1 MLFTTNCCLLCGNEA
16 DEEESWISLFT
27 KAKEYIICEVC
38 QKRLQ
43 RIEGSQCSICGRPF
57 SGYDERFRA
66 GDHCGDC
73 HRWERDKEW
82 TGLLTRNRS
91 LYVYNDFLKEVIAR
105 FKYRGDY
112 ILARAFS
119 GLAAEEIRKWKPDV
133 VVPIPLSPERQY
145 ERGFN
150 QAEAIV
156 RETRLPYMPALTR
169 LHGEKQSKK
178 SREARIHLQQVFR
191 LVGTSDLTA
200 KKILL
205 IDDIYTTGST
215 LRHAAKLLKE
225 AGAGEISSL
234 TIARG

>member
-1 MLFTTNCCLLCGNEA
+1 MLFTTNRCLLCGNET
-16 DEEESWISLFT
+16 DEEESWTNLF
-27 KAKEYIICEVC
+27 AQVKEYIVCEPC
-38 QKRLQ
+38 TKRLQ
-43 RIEGSQCSICGRPF
+43 RVDGSQCGICGRPF
-57 SGYDERFRA
+57 SGYDERFRV
-66 GDHCGDC
+66 GELCGDC
-73 HRWERDKEW
+73 HRWEQDDEW

-119 GLAAEEIRKWKPDV
+119 ELAAKEIRKWKPDI

-156 RETRLPYMPALTR
+156 REAGLPYELLLART
-169 LHGEKQSKK
+169 HGEKQSKK
-178 SREARIHLQQVFR
+178 SREARIHIPQVFR
-191 LVGTSDLTA
+191 LVETPILNS

>member
-1 MLFTTNCCLLCGNEA
+1 MLFTTICCLLCGTET
-16 DEEESWISLFT
+16 DEEESWISLLSNT
-27 KAKEYIICEVC
+27 KEYIVCEICA
-38 QKRLQ
+38 KRLQ
-43 RIEGSQCSICGRPF
+43 RIEGSQCAICGRPF
-57 SGYDERFRA
+57 SGYDERFRV
-66 GDHCGDC
+66 GKLCGDC
-73 HRWERDKEW
+73 HRWERDTEW
-82 TGLLTRNRS
+82 AGLLTRNRS

-119 GLAAEEIRKWKPDV
+119 GLATEEIRKWKPDI

-156 RETRLPYMPALTR
+156 REAGLTYVPALAR

-191 LVGTSDLTA
+191 LAGNPEFTA
-200 KKILL
+200 KHILL
-205 IDDIYTTGST
+205 VDDIYTTGST